1 MRKLVHTLLLLALVA
16 LQVQLWM
23 GEGSVAEMVAIKS
36 QITQQD
42 RENDRLY
49 RRNHLLAT
57 EVIELQNGLQ
67 TLEEQARLD
76 LGMIK
81 KDETYYLIYD

>member
-1 MRKLVHTLLLLALVA
+1 MLKLVHTLLLLALVV
-16 LQVQLWM
+16 LQIQLWM
-23 GEGSVAEMVAIKS
+23 GEGSVAEMVAIKK
-36 QITQQD
+36 QIAQQE
-42 RENDRLY
+42 RENERLY
-49 RRNHLLAT
+49 RRNRLLAT

-81 KDETYYLIYD
+81 KDETFYLIYD

>member
-16 LQVQLWM
+16 LQVQLWS
-23 GEGSVAEMVAIKS
+23 GAGSVAEMVAIKE
-36 QITQQD
+36 QIEQQQ

-49 RRNHLLAT
+49 QRNRLLAD
-57 EVIELQNGLQ
+57 EVVELQNGLQ
-67 TLEEQARLD
+67 TLEERARLD

-81 KDETYYLIYD
+81 KDETFYLIYD

>member
-1 MRKLVHTLLLLALVA
+1 MRKLVHTFLLLALVA
-16 LQVQLWM
+16 LQIHLWM
-23 GEGSVAEMVAIKS
+23 GEGSVAEMVAIKK
-36 QITQQD
+36 QIDLQD

-49 RRNHLLAT
+49 RRNRLLAT

-81 KDETYYLIYD
+81 KDETFYLIYD

>member
-1 MRKLVHTLLLLALVA
+1 MQRLVQTLLLLALVA
-16 LQVQLWM
+16 LQIQLWM
-23 GEGSVAEMVAIKS
+23 GAGSVAEMVA
-36 QITQQD
+36 TQEEIEQQE

-49 RRNHLLAT
+49 QRNRLLAE

-67 TLEEQARLD
+67 TLEEQARLE

-81 KDETYYLIYD
+81 KDETFYLIYD

>member
-16 LQVQLWM
+16 LQIQLWM
-23 GEGSVAEMVAIKS
+23 GEGSVAEMVAIKN
-36 QITQQD
+36 QIDLQS

-49 RRNHLLAT
+49 RRNRLLAT

-76 LGMIK
+76 LGMIR
-81 KDETYYLIYD
+81 KDETFYLIYD

>member
-16 LQVQLWM
+16 LQIQLWM
-23 GEGSVAEMVAIKS
+23 GEGSLAEMVAIQK
-36 QITQQD
+36 QIELQK

-49 RRNHLLAT
+49 QRNRLLAT
-57 EVIELQNGLQ
+57 EVVELQHGLQ

-81 KDETYYLIYD
+81 KDETFYLIYD

>member
-16 LQVQLWM
+16 LQIQLWM
-23 GEGSVAEMVAIKS
+23 GEGSVAEMVAIQK
-36 QITQQD
+36 QIELQK

-49 RRNHLLAT
+49 QRNRLLAT
-57 EVIELQNGLQ
+57 EVVELQHGLQ

-81 KDETYYLIYD
+81 KDETFYLIYD